1 MHLANIS
8 AKISMVTPE
17 EIPKGAQVKEVSG
30 DTINNMIRSIK
41 SLHIPEVFQKLI
53 PFLPAFWRS
62 SDTVIKI
69 DYEAVVDIGTFH
81 GCVYFK
87 HSK

>member
-1 MHLANIS
+1 
-8 AKISMVTPE
+8 MVTPK
-17 EIPKGAQVKEVSG
+17 EIPKDAQVKEISS
-30 DTINNMIRSIK
+30 DAINNIILSIK
-41 SLHIPEVFQKLI
+41 SLHIPPALQQLI
-53 PFLPAFWRS
+53 PFLPAFWES

-69 DYEAVVDIGTFH
+69 DYEAVADIGTFS